1 MERELIDEQNA
12 DMYGTV
18 MKSEWDKYNAKYKN
32 KIKFAPYQIPSKVA
46 VFEGKNQISVPFFKM
61 YGTTDHI
68 QKAFDYIKGRHHMAK
83 VITEAGDAE
92 KYPELVRPG
101 NYEVVAITEE
111 AYENGY
117 QAYANGGYLNYIND
131 LLTKNGFDIAK
142 LTQYQKELIVMPTME
157 PENYHMDGEIT
168 LAQATSI
175 WLRKLADAGFG
186 RKDITKSVKMNF
198 AKAADGSKIGGFKDY
213 TVEVI
218 GKELEKDGG
227 HKHRWVKMITAKSE
241 QDAVRIA
248 RENFN
253 EDWKLSDISF
263 FSAKVIDPTEMD
275 VVQKRGVKMA
285 ANGMETEKSYQ
296 IHDKV
301 KDTYFSM
308 GMDGKYKWYP
318 SPDMGYTYTADEAER
333 LKDLLI
339 SSGYPNLEV
348 VKYNKDWWK
357 TASDGAEVKLIA
369 DIEREGVVSSK
380 FGDRIMQSVVYQY
393 GSKIYQI
400 VTKSDGEKV
409 IYDITPDESFI
420 DEDDFNDFMPSRYKK
435 GGMAANGYNVKY
447 PSARVIEESSKED
460 TVREIKLKLKDVKI
474 PTVLVE
480 NSQVVVDFLKKVWD
494 LDAINIQEEFCV
506 LYLNRQNRI
515 ISYQKLSK
523 GGISNVIADVEMIVA
538 TASKALA
545 TGVII
550 AHNHP
555 SGNVMPSQSDKDL
568 TKNLKS
574 ALKLIDVIL
583 VDSIIITAKDN
594 YYSFVDQGIL
604 SEGGLVEYGDGG
616 GIPERYKDMGFT
628 KVGQKKKSTRP
639 GKKWMVLAKKGDE
652 YKVVHGGYEGMQDY
666 SQHHDDVRRKRF
678 WTRMGGINSKQ
689 ANDPFSPLYWHKKFG
704 TWEDGGGL

>member
-32 KIKFAPYQIPSKVA
+32 KIKFAPFQIPSKVA

-168 LAQATSI
+168 LAQAMSI
-175 WLRKLADAGFG
+175 WLRKLADAGLG

-241 QDAVRIA
+241 QDAVRTA

-333 LKDLLI
+333 LKDLLL
-339 SSGYPNLEV
+339 SSGYPNIEV

-357 TASDGAEVKLIA
+357 TASDGAELIA

-420 DEDDFNDFMPSRYKK
+420 DEDDFIPSRYKK
-435 GGMAANGYNVKY
+435 GG
-447 PSARVIEESSKED
+447 
-460 TVREIKLKLKDVKI
+460 
-474 PTVLVE
+474 
-480 NSQVVVDFLKKVWD
+480 
-494 LDAINIQEEFCV
+494 
-506 LYLNRQNRI
+506 
-515 ISYQKLSK
+515 
-523 GGISNVIADVEMIVA
+523 
-538 TASKALA
+538 
-545 TGVII
+545 
-550 AHNHP
+550 
-555 SGNVMPSQSDKDL
+555 
-568 TKNLKS
+568 
-574 ALKLIDVIL
+574 
-583 VDSIIITAKDN
+583 
-594 YYSFVDQGIL
+594 IL
-604 SEGGLVEYGDGG
+604 SEYGDGG